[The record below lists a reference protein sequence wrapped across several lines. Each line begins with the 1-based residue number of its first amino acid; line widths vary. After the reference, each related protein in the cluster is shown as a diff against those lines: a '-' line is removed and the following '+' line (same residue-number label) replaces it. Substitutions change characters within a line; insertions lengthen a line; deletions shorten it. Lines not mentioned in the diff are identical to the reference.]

1 MQNDMKK
8 GSPYLLEKATNQNSS
23 KLILKLEFIIKNLN
37 K

>member
-8 GSPYLLEKATNQNSS
+8 GSAYLLEKATNQNSS